1 MSRCSTFVEMSSFA
15 RILLVVGMLL
25 AASTAAGATAATPP
39 WQVVARSH
47 KWPTSD
53 GQPGFVVRMPVGR
66 RQPDVLA
73 VRLLVRRQG
82 RYVRGW
88 VSYIITCGGWR
99 QVRTNIQGKTP
110 FIREIPFRT
119 WRARTCTITLGG
131 NAFRSGEDVRLQLLC
146 RARSRA
152 ACTPVSD

>member
-1 MSRCSTFVEMSSFA
+1 MSSLA
-15 RILLVVGMLL
+15 RVVLVVGMLL
-25 AASTAAGATAATPP
+25 AASTAAGAAAGTPP
-39 WQVVARSH
+39 WQVVVRSH

-53 GQPGFVVRMPVGR
+53 GQPGFVVRMPVGVVSGR
-66 RQPDVLA
+66 RQPDALA

-88 VSYIITCGGWR
+88 VAYTITCGGWR

-110 FIREIPFRT
+110 FVREIPFRT
-119 WRARTCTITLGG
+119 WRARSCTITVAG